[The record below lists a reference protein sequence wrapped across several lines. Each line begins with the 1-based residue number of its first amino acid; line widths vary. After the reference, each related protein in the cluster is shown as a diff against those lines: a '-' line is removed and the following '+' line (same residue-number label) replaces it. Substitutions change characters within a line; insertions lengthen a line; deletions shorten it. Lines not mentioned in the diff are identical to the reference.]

1 MAIVG
6 RPNVGKSTLLN
17 TLVGEKL
24 SIVTDKPHT
33 TRQRVLGVLNRGPDQ
48 AVFIDTPGHARRTK
62 RALHRLMA
70 RQIHQALE
78 DCDVALLVVEA
89 ERLTSQDYKLIEI
102 LGDKIDRAFLVV
114 NKIDAL
120 ASKIELLPTLEKLAT
135 RPFAAML
142 PVSARTGENLERLV
156 EQIFERLPVGPK
168 QFPDGMVTD
177 RDLAFRVA
185 ETIREKLMT
194 LVHKE
199 VPYGLTVEVE
209 HLGMNEEGQR
219 LIHALIWL
227 ERESQKKYR
236 HRQGRQRV
244 EGSRHAG
251 APRVARADRRARAS
265 RALGQGPRALGR
277 QRARAPA
284 ARLRGVMSEREQVL
298 LERGFVL
305 HQRPYRDSS
314 QLLECMTATH
324 GRIGLVAR
332 GSRRAATRQRALLQP
347 FVPLKL
353 SWVRRGELG
362 RLTHVEDDG
371 PSYAL
376 EGQRLLAGFYANELL
391 LRLTARGDPNGE
403 AFFLL

>member
-1 MAIVG
+1 MSSSDAKEGRCGFVAIVG

-89 ERLTSQDYKLIEI
+89 ERLTSQDYQLIEI
-102 LGDKIDRAFLVV
+102 LEGKLDRTFLVV

-120 ASKIELLPTLEKLAT
+120 ASKIELLPTLEKMGT
-135 RPFAAML
+135 RPFAALL

-177 RDLAFRVA
+177 RDLAFRMA

-194 LVHKE
+194 LVHQE

-219 LIHALIWL
+219 LVHALIWL
-227 ERESQKKYR
+227 ERESQKKIVIGKAGSVLKEAGTLA
-236 HRQGRQRV
+236 RQELREMTGERV
-244 EGSRHAG
+244 HLELWVKVREHW
-251 APRVARADRRARAS
+251 ADN
-265 RALGQGPRALGR
+265 
-277 QRARAPA
+277 
-284 ARLRGVMSEREQVL
+284 EREL
-298 LERGFVL
+298 
-305 HQRPYRDSS
+305 
-314 QLLECMTATH
+314 
-324 GRIGLVAR
+324 
-332 GSRRAATRQRALLQP
+332 
-347 FVPLKL
+347 
-353 SWVRRGELG
+353 
-362 RLTHVEDDG
+362 
-371 PSYAL
+371 
-376 EGQRLLAGFYANELL
+376 QRLGFEV
-391 LRLTARGDPNGE
+391 
-403 AFFLL
+403 